1 MRDAIRQLHPSG
13 SIDVLGDEQLLELYA
28 PADRSIPRL
37 RANFISSVD
46 GSSTASGL
54 SGGLGS
60 PADKRVFDLQRQLCD
75 VVIVGAGTVRDEG
88 YTAMRVGADA
98 AAWRLANGLAE
109 HPSFAIVSA
118 RLDLDPASAI
128 FTDAPVR
135 PIVITTASAP
145 AREREALSRV
155 ADVFSCGEA
164 SVDAVALVSTLV
176 GLGMSQLHCEGG
188 PHLLGTLIAADA
200 LDELCLTLSP
210 ALEGGFGPR
219 IASTEHPVD
228 LREMTLDHVLS
239 AGSMLFVKYSR
250 NRSAGG
256 ATQ

>member
-1 MRDAIRQLHPSG
+1 MPDAIRRLHPSG
-13 SIDVLGDEQLLELYA
+13 SSDELSDEQLLEFYS
-28 PADRSIPRL
+28 PVDRSVPRL
-37 RANFISSVD
+37 RANFISSID
-46 GSSTASGL
+46 GSSTAAGL
-54 SGGLGS
+54 SGGLGA
-60 PADKRVFDLQRQLCD
+60 PADKRVFDLLRQLCD

-88 YTAMRVGADA
+88 YTAMRVGPDA

-118 RLDLDPASAI
+118 RLDLDPASVI

-145 AREREALSRV
+145 ALEREALSRV
-155 ADVFSCGEA
+155 AEVITCGDE
-164 SVDAVALVSTLV
+164 SVDAVALVRALR

-200 LDELCLTLSP
+200 LDELCLTMSP

-219 IASTEHPVD
+219 IASVGHPGEA
-228 LREMTLDHVLS
+228 RGMTLDHVL
-239 AGSMLFVKYSR
+239 AADSMLLLKYSR
-250 NRSAGG
+250 NRTAG
-256 ATQ
+256 T

>member
-1 MRDAIRQLHPSG
+1 MPDEIVKLYPSG
-13 SIDVLGDEQLLELYA
+13 SSDELNDEQLLALYA
-28 PADRSIPRL
+28 PADRSLPRL

-46 GSSTASGL
+46 GSSTAGGL
-54 SGGLGS
+54 SGALGG
-60 PADKRVFDLQRQLCD
+60 PADKRVFDLLRQLCD

-88 YTAMRVGADA
+88 YTAMRVGPDA

-145 AREREALSRV
+145 ARERAALAEV
-155 ADVFSCGEA
+155 ADVISCGESSLDPRA
-164 SVDAVALVSTLV
+164 MVSAVTAR
-176 GLGMSQLHCEGG
+176 GMSQLHCEGG
-188 PHLLGTLIAADA
+188 PHLFGTLVAADT
-200 LDELCLTLSP
+200 LDELCLTISP

-219 IASTEHPVD
+219 IASGDSPLD
-228 LREMTLDHVLS
+228 LRELTLDHVIA
-239 AGSMLFVKYSR
+239 AGSMLLTKYSR
-250 NRSAGG
+250 NRSIASS
-256 ATQ
+256 AQ